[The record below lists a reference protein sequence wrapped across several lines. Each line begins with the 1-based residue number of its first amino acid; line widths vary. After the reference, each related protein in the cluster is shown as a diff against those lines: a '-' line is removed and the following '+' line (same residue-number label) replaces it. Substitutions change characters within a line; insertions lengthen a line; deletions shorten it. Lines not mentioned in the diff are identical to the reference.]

1 MNNITDNEAII
12 MSSFPEATGDNQAPR
27 YFQDYVY
34 GSPSANS
41 HTFWGRCKAAISDFL
56 CFCAGAD
63 PQILRYCPH
72 SERVKEQGIG
82 GVVLAT
88 ATLAFFS
95 GSYGFY
101 TVFSSKNGFA
111 LSAEQQAFD
120 WAALA
125 LAILFGLV
133 WSLMI
138 FNLDRF
144 IVSTGGHG
152 DGTEKIT
159 LGEIWRAVP
168 RIIMAIVI
176 GLVLSKPLETRIMKT
191 EIEARLTEMQ
201 KDEAAKLQRQ
211 DDAEYEKGRKELDAK
226 KAERVKQ
233 RDQKAT
239 ELRGMLDR
247 ITEQRD
253 RVDKEADGTAS
264 GRAGEGKAFNAKKT
278 NLEEMKAQYERT
290 KRDYDPEIRNLD
302 TETAAIQAQID
313 EGLKKR
319 ESTFRENEKKAASL
333 DGLIKRIEI
342 AGEISP
348 GGSLMLTLLLIVLE
362 IAPIFFKMMVAIG
375 PYDYLSEN
383 VKRLAIAA
391 RGIEIREQINGKGS
405 VEVSDAIYYQAETL
419 YEHEAGKLEV
429 ERRLAEVAYGVY
441 QEQLADDIRA
451 NPEKYQRSARAP
463 GSMAA

>member
-1 MNNITDNEAII
+1 MGPHQVNAHD
-12 MSSFPEATGDNQAPR
+12 DQAPR

-41 HTFWGRCKAAISDFL
+41 HTWLGRFRAWVSDFL

-63 PQILRYCPH
+63 TQILRYCPH

-101 TVFSSKNGFA
+101 TIFSSKNGYA
-111 LSAEQQAFD
+111 LSAEQQSFDLAAAFF
-120 WAALA
+120 ALV
-125 LAILFGLV
+125 FGLV

-144 IVSTGGHG
+144 IVSSGGHG

-159 LGEIWRAVP
+159 RTEMLHATP

-176 GLVLSKPLETRIMKT
+176 GLVLSKPLEIRIMKT
-191 EIEARLTEMQ
+191 EIEAELTSLQ
-201 KDEAAKLQRQ
+201 KKQATKLQAQ
-211 DDAEYEKGRKELDAK
+211 DDQEYEKGRSELNAK
-226 KAERVKQ
+226 KAEKMKQ
-233 RDQKAT
+233 RGEKSD
-239 ELRGMLDR
+239 ELRALLAQ

-278 NLEEMKAQYERT
+278 NLEEIKAQYERT
-290 KRDYDPEIRNLD
+290 KRDYDPEIKNLD
-302 TETAAIQAQID
+302 AEIAAVQAQID
-313 EGLKKR
+313 DRLHKR
-319 ESTFRENEKKAASL
+319 ELTFKDNEKKAASL

-342 AGEISP
+342 AHEISP
-348 GGSLMLTLLLIVLE
+348 WGSGMLTTLLIVLE
-362 IAPIFFKMMVAIG
+362 IAPIIFKMMVALG

-383 VKRLAIAA
+383 VKRLAIAS
-391 RGIEIREQINGKGS
+391 RGIEIKDQIKGKEN
-405 VEVSDAIYYQAETL
+405 VEVSDAVYHQAQTL
-419 YEHEAGKLEV
+419 EQHEIGKLAV
-429 ERRLAEVAYGVY
+429 ERELAEVAYQVY
-441 QEQLADDIRA
+441 RDDTEADIRA
-451 NPEKYQRSARAP
+451 NPEKYQRPPKRQDPLAV
-463 GSMAA
+463 

>member
-1 MNNITDNEAII
+1 MQNNQGVAVHGE
-12 MSSFPEATGDNQAPR
+12 EAPR
-27 YFQDYVY
+27 YFEEYVY
-34 GSPSANS
+34 GSPSANG
-41 HTFWGRCKAAISDFL
+41 HTRWGRFKASISDFL

-63 PQILRYCPH
+63 SQILRYCPH

-101 TVFSSKNGFA
+101 SVFSSKNGFA
-111 LSAEQQAFD
+111 LSATQQAFD
-120 WAALA
+120 WMAFFCAG
-125 LAILFGLV
+125 LFGMV
-133 WSLMI
+133 WALMI

-159 LGEIWRAVP
+159 LGELGRALP
-168 RIIMAIVI
+168 RIFMAIVI
-176 GLVLSKPLETRIMKT
+176 GLVLSKPLEIRIMKT

-201 KDEAAKLQRQ
+201 KDLAAQYQLR
-211 DDAEYEKGRKELDAK
+211 DDKEYEKARTELDNK
-226 KAERVKQ
+226 KAELMKKREEKT
-233 RDQKAT
+233 A
-239 ELRGMLDR
+239 ELRALLDR

-278 NLEEMKAQYERT
+278 NLEEMKAQYDRT
-290 KRDYDPEIRNLD
+290 KRDYDPEIKSYEMEIA
-302 TETAAIQAQID
+302 TVQTKID
-313 EGLKKR
+313 DGLQKR
-319 ESTFRENEKKAASL
+319 EMVFKDNEKKAASL

-342 AGEISP
+342 AGQISP
-348 GGSLMLTLLLIVLE
+348 GGSFVLSLLLIVLE

-391 RGIEIREQINGKGS
+391 RGIELKDQINGKES
-405 VEVSDAIYYQAETL
+405 VEVSDAVYYQAQTQC
-419 YEHEAGKLEV
+419 EHEIGKLEI
-429 ERRLAEVAYGVY
+429 ERELTEVAFEAYRDRIT
-441 QEQLADDIRA
+441 ADIRA
-451 NPEKYQRSARAP
+451 NPEKFQSPPRPQS
-463 GSMAA
+463 SLAA